1 MTPPSSPVFD
11 AWLAALEARHLADL
25 RFPEV
30 VRALR
35 ALSSTYVERRAR
47 LASRGSL
54 DTDGKR
60 AAFALY
66 YGPVHWLLVQAI
78 ARALPGALAPARR
91 LLDLGCG
98 SGAAGAAWATLL
110 TPPPAIAGLDLH
122 PWAVREAT
130 LTYRHVGLDG
140 EARRGHAE
148 RARWPR
154 ADAVLAAFLANELG
168 EADREALLARL
179 LEQAHGGARVLV
191 IEPLST
197 SVAPWWPMWADAIV
211 RAGGR
216 ADEWRHDVPL
226 PPIVTRLADAA
237 GLRPK
242 GVAGR
247 SLWLPGRG

>member
-1 MTPPSSPVFD
+1 MQRHGRTLYREGVTLPSSSVFD

-66 YGPVHWLLVQAI
+66 YGPVHWLLVQAT
-78 ARALPGALAPARR
+78 ARALPGALAPVRR

-98 SGAAGAAWATLL
+98 SGAAGAAWATLM

-130 LTYRHVGLDG
+130 LTYR
-140 EARRGHAE
+140 
-148 RARWPR
+148 
-154 ADAVLAAFLANELG
+154 
-168 EADREALLARL
+168 
-179 LEQAHGGARVLV
+179 
-191 IEPLST
+191 
-197 SVAPWWPMWADAIV
+197 
-211 RAGGR
+211 
-216 ADEWRHDVPL
+216 
-226 PPIVTRLADAA
+226 
-237 GLRPK
+237 
-242 GVAGR
+242 
-247 SLWLPGRG
+247 